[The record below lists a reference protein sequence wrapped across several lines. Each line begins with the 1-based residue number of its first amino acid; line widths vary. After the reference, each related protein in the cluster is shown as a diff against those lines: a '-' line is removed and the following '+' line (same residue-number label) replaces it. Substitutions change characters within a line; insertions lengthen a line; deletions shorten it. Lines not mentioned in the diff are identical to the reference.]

1 MEKRGAQPFRDVL
14 LFVCSLFAWTGPAD
28 QRLHRKNSWRHH
40 LSRSAEEA
48 LEMPPFL
55 CWCLKVRMAWASGRK
70 VVTEE
75 ITTVPEEVFVGRLP

>member
-1 MEKRGAQPFRDVL
+1 
-14 LFVCSLFAWTGPAD
+14 
-28 QRLHRKNSWRHH
+28 
-40 LSRSAEEA
+40 
-48 LEMPPFL
+48 MPPFL